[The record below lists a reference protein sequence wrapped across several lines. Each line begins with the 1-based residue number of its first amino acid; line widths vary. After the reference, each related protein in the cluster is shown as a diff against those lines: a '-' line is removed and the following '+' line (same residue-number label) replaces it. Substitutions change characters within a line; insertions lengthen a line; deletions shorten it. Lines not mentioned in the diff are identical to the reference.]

1 MAASRSGGITKGTMG
16 QSKRQAQVFEVLVA
30 SSSSSSSN
38 AAAAAVVAAAA
49 AKRKK
54 MGLDNQKE
62 GAADVA
68 EEGEDDNE
76 DQNDDEEQEEQE
88 EVLEGD
94 VLVDCTGNFGQ
105 RKWLGPGGRPAIG
118 ERSANVRIHS
128 SVPDVSSY
136 ICVFISTSCVVLVLW
151 ERTHAWIFNFLA

>member
-30 SSSSSSSN
+30 SSSSSSN
-38 AAAAAVVAAAA
+38 DAAAVVAAA
-49 AKRKK
+49 KRKK
-54 MGLDNQKE
+54 LGLDDLKE